1 MDDKKMGETIG
12 NIWLAVMGA
21 VFFSEGY
28 RAVSIVTEDGGKC
41 FIFVD
46 QPGNKAA
53 FENAM
58 RTATGEVSCAIGTEA
73 VKYN

>member
-1 MDDKKMGETIG
+1 MDDKKMVETIG

-21 VFFSEGY
+21 LFFSDGY
-28 RAVSIVTEDGGKC
+28 RAISIVTEEGGKC

-46 QPGNKAA
+46 QPGNRAA
-53 FENAM
+53 FENALK
-58 RTATGEVSCAIGTEA
+58 TATGEVSGAIGQEA